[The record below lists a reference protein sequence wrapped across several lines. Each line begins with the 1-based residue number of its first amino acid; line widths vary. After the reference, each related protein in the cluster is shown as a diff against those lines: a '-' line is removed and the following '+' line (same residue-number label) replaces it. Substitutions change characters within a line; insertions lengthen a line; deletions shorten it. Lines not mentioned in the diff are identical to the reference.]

1 MKLIY
6 TILFEYYDLFTRP
19 IFMYWRN
26 VVFIHYNIK
35 ILLYFQAVMCISKPH
50 SDIYLVLRIDKVL
63 QGGIVRVSEP
73 YVKATTNNKESG
85 LKVFK
90 SVKNICHR

>member
-1 MKLIY
+1 
-6 TILFEYYDLFTRP
+6 
-19 IFMYWRN
+19 
-26 VVFIHYNIK
+26 
-35 ILLYFQAVMCISKPH
+35 MCIPKPH

-63 QGGIVRVSEP
+63 QGGIVRISEP
-73 YVKATTNNKESG
+73 YVKATINNKDNG